1 MTQADRRRHMDTR
14 VERSLSVLATE
25 KANPATAEIDRMSPL
40 EIAQVIN
47 NEDAKVAQA
56 VRQVL
61 PSIARAIEEI
71 ASRLR
76 RGGRL
81 VYAGAGT
88 SGRLG
93 ALDAS
98 ECPPTFNIPQAMV
111 TACIAGGPQALGQAH
126 EDFEDSLEAGQLDM
140 ASLGISEAD
149 AVVGITASGRTP
161 YVRGAITYAKEQ
173 GALTIG
179 LACNAGTPLEQEV
192 EIMITPVVGPEVIT
206 GSTRLKAGTA
216 QKMVLNMLSTG
227 SMILLGKTF
236 GNLMVDV
243 RATNYKLHQRAL
255 QIIATATGLEKEAA
269 EELLQN
275 SEGEV
280 KTAILVGK
288 THLTPEQAREKLA
301 MHSDILRVTL
311 DALA

>member
-1 MTQADRRRHMDTR
+1 MDMQARG
-14 VERSLSVLATE
+14 LLNVLDTE
-25 KANPATAEIDRMSPL
+25 KANPATGEIDRMSSL
-40 EIAQVIN
+40 EIVQVIN
-47 NEDAKVAQA
+47 AEDEQVALA

-61 PSIARAIEEI
+61 PYIARAIEEI
-71 ASRLR
+71 AARLR

-216 QKMVLNMLSTG
+216 
-227 SMILLGKTF
+227 
-236 GNLMVDV
+236 
-243 RATNYKLHQRAL
+243 
-255 QIIATATGLEKEAA
+255 
-269 EELLQN
+269 
-275 SEGEV
+275 
-280 KTAILVGK
+280 
-288 THLTPEQAREKLA
+288 
-301 MHSDILRVTL
+301 
-311 DALA
+311 